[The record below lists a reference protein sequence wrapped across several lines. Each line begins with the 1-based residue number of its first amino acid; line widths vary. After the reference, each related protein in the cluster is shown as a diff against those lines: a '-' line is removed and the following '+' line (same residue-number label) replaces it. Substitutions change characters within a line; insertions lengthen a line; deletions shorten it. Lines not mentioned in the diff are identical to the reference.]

1 MPGRDCLPSGDP
13 CPVQGSRPGTGP
25 QWERRRNDTAASR
38 RKDAADRSLDEPV
51 DAAYPHKLIAV
62 DRALEEAVV
71 LALPSVRRADE
82 GCVSRHD

>member
-1 MPGRDCLPSGDP
+1 
-13 CPVQGSRPGTGP
+13 
-25 QWERRRNDTAASR
+25 
-38 RKDAADRSLDEPV
+38 LDEPV